1 MQSFCLAEC
10 VVSDLKFG
18 LYSQRQINF
27 QSPCSPILACFI
39 LDLLCVFI
47 EPPGAVCRHMR
58 WSLGCLVF
66 LGHLVQRRWG
76 GGAGATAS
84 ASPYVTGWRELVFL
98 LFPSTVGSHSTQART
113 RWSAFRS
120 YICASLCCTFGS
132 CCVVCCCSS
141 LWSLSAYFLIFQ
153 TTILWI

>member
-10 VVSDLKFG
+10 LVSDLKFG
-18 LYSQRQINF
+18 LYSQRQLKF
-27 QSPCSPILACFI
+27 QSPCSPVLACFI
-39 LDLLCVFI
+39 MGLLCVFI

-66 LGHLVQRRWG
+66 LGHLVQRGEGRSHC
-76 GGAGATAS
+76 TCIS
-84 ASPYVTGWRELVFL
+84 LCHRVKRTGIFVI
-98 LFPSTVGSHSTQART
+98 PINSVGSHSTQART

-120 YICASLCCTFGS
+120 YVGASLCCTFGS
-132 CCVVCCCSS
+132 CCVVCYCSS